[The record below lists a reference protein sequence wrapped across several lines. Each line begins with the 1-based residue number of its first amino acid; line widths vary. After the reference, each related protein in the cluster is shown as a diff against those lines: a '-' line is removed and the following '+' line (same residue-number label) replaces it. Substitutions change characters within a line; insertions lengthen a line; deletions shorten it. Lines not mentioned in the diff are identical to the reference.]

1 MTRRHVRFVLTGAV
15 LAPVF
20 LAVTLAQQAGSTP
33 KTPAKAP
40 AKTAPATTPVKSGAP
55 VLDAAGQAK
64 VKDAMSAAP
73 TAVSKNAT
81 IMDWGAD
88 PMKDPP
94 KQLRAGTNGWVC
106 YPSMRVPGMDMTLE
120 DPMCIDKQWQS
131 WAEAYMGH
139 TAPKVSGTG
148 FAYMLRGDGGVSNV
162 NPYDTAPSATNQ
174 WVVAPAH
181 IMVLYADTKMLD
193 SFPTDPTS
201 GGPWVMWKG
210 TPYAHLMVPVSASQ
224 AAKMS
229 SGMAAMPGMAGMKK

>member
-1 MTRRHVRFVLTGAV
+1 MTRRHVRFALICALVMPA
-15 LAPVF
+15 F

-33 KTPAKAP
+33 KPSPKVP
-40 AKTAPATTPVKSGAP
+40 AKTLVAPTPVKNGAP

-73 TAVSKNAT
+73 AAISKNAT
-81 IMDWGAD
+81 IMDWGAE

-106 YPSMRVPGMDMTLE
+106 YPSMRVPGMDMSAE

-139 TAPKVSGTG
+139 TTPKVSGTG
-148 FAYMLRGDGGVSNV
+148 FAYMLRGDGGVSNI
-162 NPYDTAPSATNQ
+162 NPYDTAATASNQ

-181 IMVLYADTKMLD
+181 IMVLYGDAKMLD
-193 SFPTDPTS
+193 AFPTDPTS

-210 TPYAHLMVPVSASQ
+210 TPYAHLMVPTSASQ

-229 SGMAAMPGMAGMKK
+229 SGQAGMAGMKK